1 MTIDIIVK
9 LQGGDDDATL
19 LLIEKF
25 NPLLKKYAYKLS
37 YDDAYNDLLLNFIEL
52 LHNMQIENIHNKSE
66 EGSVVSY
73 ICTSVHSSYVKR
85 LIEVK
90 RLRNLLLY
98 SDLNNNE
105 LYYVESISATNDV
118 YQEYELSFIKKI
130 LTKQELIVISMI
142 YFTGYTVT
150 EIASF
155 SGTSRQAVNQ
165 MKNRAL
171 KKLRNA
177 FSYKL

>member
-1 MTIDIIVK
+1 MTIDIIERS
-9 LQGGDDDATL
+9 QGGDGDATL

-37 YDDAYNDLLLNFIEL
+37 YDVAYNDLLLNFIEL

-66 EGSVVSY
+66 GSVISY

-98 SDLNNNE
+98 SDLNDNE

-118 YQEYELSFIKKI
+118 YQEYELSFIKNI
-130 LTKQELIVISMI
+130 LTKQELTVICMI

-155 SGTSRQAVNQ
+155 YGTSRQAVNQ
-165 MKNRAL
+165 MKNRVL

-177 FSYKL
+177 FSDKL

>member
-1 MTIDIIVK
+1 MTIDIIVRS
-9 LQGGDDDATL
+9 QGGDGDATL

-66 EGSVVSY
+66 GSVVSY

-98 SDLNNNE
+98 SDLNDNE

-118 YQEYELSFIKKI
+118 YQEYELSFIKNI
-130 LTKQELIVISMI
+130 LTKQELTVISMI

-155 SGTSRQAVNQ
+155 YGTSRQAVNQ

-171 KKLRNA
+171 KKLRNV
-177 FSYKL
+177 FSDKI

>member
-1 MTIDIIVK
+1 M
-9 LQGGDDDATL
+9 
-19 LLIEKF
+19 
-25 NPLLKKYAYKLS
+25 
-37 YDDAYNDLLLNFIEL
+37 
-52 LHNMQIENIHNKSE
+52 
-66 EGSVVSY
+66 VSY

-98 SDLNNNE
+98 SDLNDSE
-105 LYYVESISATNDV
+105 LYYIESISATNDV

-130 LTKQELIVISMI
+130 LTKQELTVIRMI

-150 EIASF
+150 EIANF
-155 SGTSRQAVNQ
+155 YGTSRQAVNQ

-171 KKLRNA
+171 KKLRNN
-177 FSYKL
+177 FSDKL

>member
-1 MTIDIIVK
+1 MTIDIIERS
-9 LQGGDDDATL
+9 QGGDGDATL

-66 EGSVVSY
+66 GSVISY

-90 RLRNLLLY
+90 RLRNLILY
-98 SDLNNNE
+98 SDLNDNE

-118 YQEYELSFIKKI
+118 YQEYELSFIKNI
-130 LTKQELIVISMI
+130 LTKQELTVICMI

-155 SGTSRQAVNQ
+155 YGTSRQAVNQ

-177 FSYKL
+177 FSDKL

>member
-1 MTIDIIVK
+1 MTIDIIVRS
-9 LQGGDDDATL
+9 QGGDGDATL

-25 NPLLKKYAYKLS
+25 NSLLKKYAYKLS

-66 EGSVVSY
+66 GSVVAY

-90 RLRNLLLY
+90 RLRNFLLY
-98 SDLNNNE
+98 SDLNDNE

-118 YQEYELSFIKKI
+118 YQEYELSFIKNI
-130 LTKQELIVISMI
+130 LTKQELTVISMI

-155 SGTSRQAVNQ
+155 YGTSRQAANQ

-177 FSYKL
+177 FSDKL

>member
-1 MTIDIIVK
+1 MTIDIIERS
-9 LQGGDDDATL
+9 QGGDGDATL

-66 EGSVVSY
+66 GSVISY

-98 SDLNNNE
+98 SDLNDNE

-118 YQEYELSFIKKI
+118 YQEYELSFIKNI
-130 LTKQELIVISMI
+130 LTKQELTVICMI

-155 SGTSRQAVNQ
+155 YGTLRQAVNQ

-177 FSYKL
+177 FSDKL

>member
-1 MTIDIIVK
+1 MTIDIIERS
-9 LQGGDDDATL
+9 QGGDGDATL

-66 EGSVVSY
+66 GSVISY

-98 SDLNNNE
+98 SDLNDNE

-118 YQEYELSFIKKI
+118 YQEYELSFD
-130 LTKQELIVISMI
+130 
-142 YFTGYTVT
+142 
-150 EIASF
+150 
-155 SGTSRQAVNQ
+155 
-165 MKNRAL
+165 
-171 KKLRNA
+171 KLQ
-177 FSYKL
+177 

>member
-9 LQGGDDDATL
+9 SQSGDSDSTL
-19 LLIEKF
+19 MLIEKF

-37 YDDAYNDLLLNFIEL
+37 YEDAYNDLLLDFIEL
-52 LHNMQIENIHNKSE
+52 LHNMQIENIHNKR

-90 RLRNLLLY
+90 RLKNLLLY
-98 SDLNNNE
+98 SDLNDNE
-105 LYYVESISATNDV
+105 LYYVESISSTNDV

-130 LTKQELIVISMI
+130 LTKQELAVIRMI
-142 YFTGYTVT
+142 LFTGYTAT
-150 EIASF
+150 EVANF
-155 SGTSRQAVNQ
+155 YGTSRQAVNQ

-171 KKLRNA
+171 KKLRT
-177 FSYKL
+177 SLSDKL

>member
-9 LQGGDDDATL
+9 SQGGDGDATL
-19 LLIEKF
+19 ILIEKF

-37 YDDAYNDLLLNFIEL
+37 YEDAYNDLLVDFIEL
-52 LHNMQIENIHNKSE
+52 LHNMKIENIHNKSE
-66 EGSVVSY
+66 GGIVSY

-90 RLRNLLLY
+90 RLQNLLLY
-98 SDLNNNE
+98 SDLNENE
-105 LYYVESISATNDV
+105 LYYIESISSTIDV
-118 YQEYELSFIKKI
+118 YHDNELSFIKKI
-130 LTKQELIVISMI
+130 LTKQELTVIGMI

-150 EIASF
+150 EISNF
-155 SGTSRQAVNQ
+155 CGTSRQAVNQ

-171 KKLRNA
+171 KKLHT
-177 FSYKL
+177 SLSDKL

>member
-105 LYYVESISATNDV
+105 LYYVESISATDKV
-118 YQEYELSFIKKI
+118 RIM
-130 LTKQELIVISMI
+130 V
-142 YFTGYTVT
+142 
-150 EIASF
+150 
-155 SGTSRQAVNQ
+155 
-165 MKNRAL
+165 
-171 KKLRNA
+171 
-177 FSYKL
+177 

>member
-9 LQGGDDDATL
+9 SQGGDGDATL
-19 LLIEKF
+19 MLIEKF

-37 YDDAYNDLLLNFIEL
+37 YDDAYNDLLIDFIEL
-52 LHNMQIENIHNKSE
+52 LHNMQIENIHNKS

-98 SDLNNNE
+98 SDLNDSE
-105 LYYVESISATNDV
+105 LYYVESISSTNDV
-118 YQEYELSFIKKI
+118 YQDYGLSFIQKI
-130 LTKQELIVISMI
+130 LTKQELAVINMI
-142 YFTGYTVT
+142 YFSGYTVM
-150 EIASF
+150 EIANF
-155 SGTSRQAVNQ
+155 YGTSRQAVNQ

-171 KKLRNA
+171 KKMRNY
-177 FSYKL
+177 FSDKF

>member
-1 MTIDIIVK
+1 MTIDIIERS
-9 LQGGDDDATL
+9 QGGDGDATL

-66 EGSVVSY
+66 GSVISY

-98 SDLNNNE
+98 SDLNDNE

-118 YQEYELSFIKKI
+118 YQEYELSFIKNI
-130 LTKQELIVISMI
+130 LTKQELTVICMI

-155 SGTSRQAVNQ
+155 YGTSRQAVNQ

-177 FSYKL
+177 FSDKL